1 MLQVSGE
8 IGYDTGRRCYPVE
21 TMGTRVSFDT
31 MHAEFLKVLST
42 LGFPRDRAELCARL
56 FAENSRDGV
65 ASHGLNRF
73 PAFVAAV
80 KEGRVDPQ
88 AEPTKVQSSGS
99 YEVWDGQ
106 MGAGNLNA
114 HACMGRAIELASQT
128 GLGCVALRNTN
139 HWMRGGSYGWQAAE
153 AGCIGICWTNA
164 FPTMPPWEAREP
176 RLGNNP
182 LVLAV
187 PRRREPVVLDFALS
201 VYSYGKLDSY
211 HRKGAQLPFPGGFD
225 RHGQLTSDPGEIIES
240 KRALPIGYWK
250 GSGLALLLDL
260 VATLLSG
267 GRSTAQI
274 GQQGEEY
281 AVSQVFLAFDV
292 AMTPVGKAAERIVD
306 QVIADFLAAA
316 PASPSG
322 RIRYPGAGTLA
333 TRRESLRQGIE
344 VDPQYWQ
351 QVLQM

>member
-1 MLQVSGE
+1 MN
-8 IGYDTGRRCYPVE
+8 
-21 TMGTRVSFDT
+21 TRVPFDT
-31 MHAEFLKVLST
+31 MYAEFLRVLSA
-42 LGFPRDRAELCARL
+42 LGFAQGRAELCARL

-80 KEGRVDPQ
+80 KKGQINPQ
-88 AEPTKVQSSGS
+88 AKPTKVQSRGS

-114 HACMGRAIELASQT
+114 CDCMGRAIRLAGQT

-153 AGCIGICWTNA
+153 ANCIGICWTNA
-164 FPTMPPWEAREP
+164 FPSMPPWEAKER

-187 PRRREPVVLDFALS
+187 PRREGPVVVDFALS
-201 VYSYGKLDSY
+201 VYSYGKLDTY
-211 HRKGAQLPFPGGFD
+211 QRKGEQLPFPGGFD
-225 RHGQLTSDPGEIIES
+225 RQGHMTSNPGAIIES

-274 GQQGEEY
+274 GQEEEEY

-292 AMTPVGKAAERIVD
+292 SATPAGKMADLIVSK
-306 QVIADFLAAA
+306 IITDFQSAA
-316 PASPSG
+316 PTSPSG
-322 RIRYPGAGTLA
+322 RIRYPGDGTLA
-333 TRRESLRQGIE
+333 RRRENMEQGIE
-344 VDPQYWQ
+344 VDPQYWR
-351 QVLQM
+351 QVLEL

>member
-1 MLQVSGE
+1 MS
-8 IGYDTGRRCYPVE
+8 
-21 TMGTRVSFDT
+21 TRVPFDT
-31 MHAEFLKVLST
+31 MYAEFLRVLSA
-42 LGFPRDRAELCARL
+42 LGFPKSRAELCARL

-80 KEGRVDPQ
+80 KKGQINPQ
-88 AEPTKVQSSGS
+88 AKPIKVQSRGS

-114 HACMGRAIELASQT
+114 YDCMGRAIRLAGQT

-139 HWMRGGSYGWQAAE
+139 HWMRGGSFGWQAAE
-153 AGCIGICWTNA
+153 ANCIGICWTNA
-164 FPTMPPWEAREP
+164 FPSMPPWGAKEP

-187 PRRREPVVLDFALS
+187 PRREGSVVVDFALS
-201 VYSYGKLDSY
+201 VYSYGKLSTY
-211 HRKGAQLPFPGGFD
+211 QRKGEQLPFPGGYD
-225 RHGQLTSDPGEIIES
+225 RQGQLSSDPGAIIES
-240 KRALPIGYWK
+240 RRALPIGYWK

-274 GQQGEEY
+274 GQEEEEY
-281 AVSQVFLAFDV
+281 AISQVFLVFDV
-292 AMTPVGKAAERIVD
+292 AATPAGKMADRIVD
-306 QVIADFLAAA
+306 EIITDFQTAA

-322 RIRYPGAGTLA
+322 TIRYPGSGTLA
-333 TRRESLRQGIE
+333 IRRESMEQGIP
-344 VDPQYWQ
+344 VDPQYWR
-351 QVLQM
+351 QVLEL

>member
-1 MLQVSGE
+1 
-8 IGYDTGRRCYPVE
+8 
-21 TMGTRVSFDT
+21 
-31 MHAEFLKVLST
+31 
-42 LGFPRDRAELCARL
+42 
-56 FAENSRDGV
+56 
-65 ASHGLNRF
+65 LNRF

-80 KEGRVDPQ
+80 RKGQINPQ
-88 AEPTKVQSSGS
+88 AKAVKVQSRGS

-114 HACMGRAIELASQT
+114 YDCMGRAIRLAGQT

-164 FPTMPPWEAREP
+164 FPSMPPWGAKER

-187 PRRREPVVLDFALS
+187 PRREGSVVVDFALS
-201 VYSYGKLDSY
+201 VYSYGKLDTY
-211 HRKGAQLPFPGGFD
+211 QRKGEQLPYPGGYD
-225 RHGQLTSDPGEIIES
+225 RRGQLSNEPGAIIAS
-240 KRALPIGYWK
+240 RRALPIGYWK

-260 VATLLSG
+260 VAALLSG

-274 GQQGEEY
+274 GREEEEY

-292 AMTPVGKAAERIVD
+292 AVTPAGKTADRIVD
-306 QVIADFLAAA
+306 EIITDFQTAA

-322 RIRYPGAGTLA
+322 TVRYPGAGTLA
-333 TRRESLRQGIE
+333 IRRESLEQGIE
-344 VDPQYWQ
+344 VDPQYWR
-351 QVLQM
+351 QVLEL